1 MATPK
6 TRTEVSEDNINPHSA
21 CQAMRILKKDLEMMY
36 KELMKILFSAE
47 NPDSIPKDN
56 IIPLENKI
64 N

>member
-1 MATPK
+1 
-6 TRTEVSEDNINPHSA
+6 
-21 CQAMRILKKDLEMMY
+21 MRILKKDLEMMY

-47 NPDSIPKDN
+47 NPDSIPRDN